1 MFLKILQNSQKN
13 TCAKVSFL
21 INLQAEFC
29 EMFKDI
35 FIAEHLRMT
44 ASESFGNIKVNL
56 NGYIG
61 YIHLSS
67 LCLLISQEESFC
79 NGSQR
84 LLSCCWKN
92 GWVELSN
99 I

>member
-1 MFLKILQNSQKN
+1 
-13 TCAKVSFL
+13 
-21 INLQAEFC
+21 
-29 EMFKDI
+29 MFKDI

-67 LCLLISQEESFC
+67 LCLLISQEESF
-79 NGSQR
+79 QLKATTA
-84 LLSCCWKN
+84 LLLLEKWLGGIK
-92 GWVELSN
+92 
-99 I
+99 